1 MAWTAPSTFVAGAIL
16 TAAQMNTN
24 VRDNSLAGGP
34 IYTTEALRDAAI
46 TSPFEGQRAYITG
59 STETAASVAGGV
71 PTGIQ
76 TIYNGTGWVTVTPVG
91 ATNTASG
98 ATALTGT
105 SSVLTGTPGTAPS
118 VTLRTG
124 TTAVITFS
132 VWAVPSTTNAVYVTV
147 GTAATS
153 ASGVTDTGVT
163 FQYSGSAAQASISAS
178 LLMTG
183 LSAGL
188 TTVYIQYAVSSG
200 SATISQRRLV
210 VQGVA

>member
-34 IYTTEALRDAAI
+34 IYATEADRTTAI
-46 TSPFEGQRAYITG
+46 PSPFEGQRAYITG
-59 STETAASVAGGV
+59 STETTASVAGGV

-91 ATNTASG
+91 ALTAASG
-98 ATALTGT
+98 ATALTST
-105 SSVLTGTPGTAPS
+105 SSVLTGSPGTAPS

-124 TTAVITFS
+124 TTAEITLS

-163 FQYSGSAAQASISAS
+163 FQYGASPAQASISAS

-183 LSAGL
+183 LTAGVN
-188 TTVYIQYAVSSG
+188 TFFIQYAVSGG
-200 SATISQRRLV
+200 SATISNRRLT
-210 VQGVA
+210 VQGIA